1 MNSTFK
7 HEIEK
12 HPLIRESK
20 RKKIRFTSK
29 RLNILARISK
39 RYFKTYK
46 ERFWFDEWADCD
58 FYAPTMRKA
67 VRLVDTKYF
76 ETKINQR
83 RKRIPRDYCRP
94 EINFYQRHKQD

>member
-1 MNSTFK
+1 MKPTFK

-12 HPLIRESK
+12 HPLVRESK
-20 RKKIRFTSK
+20 RKKIRFASK

-46 ERFWFDEWADCD
+46 DRFWFDEWAECD
-58 FYAPTMRKA
+58 FYAPTFRTA
-67 VRLVDTKYF
+67 CRSFAKYD

-94 EINFYQRHKQD
+94 GFNFYKRHNQD